1 MHSHKNQNQ
10 TNQAVSEQ
18 TGSKPDNG
26 KADTRKQTNGKRN
39 NHLPPGN
46 YAQVMSVA
54 KAALKNRRSEAELQR
69 RRATIS
75 RELEKTNKLLDEV
88 RSRRKDV
95 PEFDE
100 DDLAEYRAVLEARAR
115 DLTAKSALP
124 EAEEDEDQEYEDCE
138 GEDSEDDEDDEDD
151 GVSICLKAR
160 PESLHEDSS
169 SIFDDIEAAEETNS
183 NLDANSDE
191 DSDSDHGVNLTKG
204 KEIKVDISLNDE
216 CF

>member
-1 MHSHKNQNQ
+1 MDSDKKQTQ
-10 TNQAVSEQ
+10 TNQTVSGQ
-18 TGSKPDNG
+18 TGSKSDNG
-26 KADTRKQTNGKRN
+26 KADARKQTDGKIN

-46 YAQVMSVA
+46 YAQVMPVA
-54 KAALKNRRSEAELQR
+54 KVALKNRRSEADLQR

-88 RSRRKDV
+88 RSRIKDV

-100 DDLAEYRAVLEARAR
+100 DDLAGYRAVLEARAR
-115 DLTAKSALP
+115 DLAAKSAISD
-124 EAEEDEDQEYEDCE
+124 AEEDEDEEYEDCE
-138 GEDSEDDEDDEDD
+138 GEDSEDDEDD

-160 PESLHEDSS
+160 PESLHDDSS
-169 SIFDDIEAAEETNS
+169 TFDDTEAAEETNS

-191 DSDSDHGVNLTKG
+191 DSDSDDGVNLTEGKG
-204 KEIKVDISLNDE
+204 IKADHSLNDE